1 MNGYRTDESSYS
13 KLIDNHNNQPIEI
26 NNNDSPKIDIDY
38 DQCSNRLCIGLA
50 NNDNDA
56 DDNSDCVGSKSCRA
70 LMSGLFII
78 CSFNSIQFYLTA
90 QCNSFIYYYPFL
102 FSLDLLPL
110 INLINDSLEK

>member
-50 NNDNDA
+50 NNNDN
-56 DDNSDCVGSKSCRA
+56 DDNSNCVGSKSCRA

-78 CSFNSIQFYLTA
+78 SFQFNT
-90 QCNSFIYYYPFL
+90 IL
-102 FSLDLLPL
+102 F
-110 INLINDSLEK
+110 DSPM